1 MRAGKFAALAGLALS
16 CLSPQLVY
24 ALDAVAVEGGS
35 GDDGINR
42 YGIALQ
48 WDWGVQWLRLEDWHL
63 GGYWELS
70 ASYWDGDDG
79 RTGND
84 SLGEFGLAQVFRWQ
98 TQTPIYGAIEE

>member
-1 MRAGKFAALAGLALS
+1 MRAGKFAAFAGLALS
-16 CLSPQLVY
+16 CLSPQPVY

-35 GDDGINR
+35 GDRGTNR

-48 WDWGVQWLRLEDWHL
+48 WDWGVQWLRLGDWHL

-70 ASYWDGDDG
+70 ASYWDGNED

-84 SLGEFGLAQVFRWQ
+84 SLGEFGLTRCSVGRHKRRSMA
-98 TQTPIYGAIEE
+98 

>member
-1 MRAGKFAALAGLALS
+1 MRAGKFAAAGLALA

-24 ALDAVAVEGGS
+24 AFGAVAVEGGS
-35 GDDGINR
+35 GDRGSNR

-48 WDWGVQWLRLEDWHL
+48 WDWGVQWLRLGDWHL

-84 SLGEFGLAQVFRWQ
+84 SLGEFGLAPVFRWRHNRRS
-98 TQTPIYGAIEE
+98 TA

>member
-42 YGIALQ
+42 YGMPCNGI
-48 WDWGVQWLRLEDWHL
+48 
-63 GGYWELS
+63 GGCNGCGS
-70 ASYWDGDDG
+70 
-79 RTGND
+79 RTGI
-84 SLGEFGLAQVFRWQ
+84 SEGTGS
-98 TQTPIYGAIEE
+98 